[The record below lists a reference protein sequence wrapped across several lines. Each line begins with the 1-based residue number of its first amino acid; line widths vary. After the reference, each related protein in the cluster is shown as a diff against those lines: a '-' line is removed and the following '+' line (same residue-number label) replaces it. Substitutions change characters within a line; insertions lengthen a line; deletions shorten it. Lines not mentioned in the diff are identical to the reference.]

1 MEKRKIIKV
10 NGKLGLGSDQVA
22 LKSQVSSARSFLAV
36 LVFLL
41 MFQLMSC
48 ECFLVVY
55 IYIYIYIYNETLK
68 QQFSYLFFAYSH
80 VQDKRE
86 GGNSF
91 DIVRIVELMTTM
103 AVFLVYIALTRK
115 VYLPTG

>member
-1 MEKRKIIKV
+1 MAVLNGGSEGICRISDVSRKKDVKYPSLRRIFDVILQLTSLILDYMEKRKIIKV

-55 IYIYIYIYNETLK
+55 IYIYIYI
-68 QQFSYLFFAYSH
+68 
-80 VQDKRE
+80 
-86 GGNSF
+86 
-91 DIVRIVELMTTM
+91 
-103 AVFLVYIALTRK
+103 
-115 VYLPTG
+115 